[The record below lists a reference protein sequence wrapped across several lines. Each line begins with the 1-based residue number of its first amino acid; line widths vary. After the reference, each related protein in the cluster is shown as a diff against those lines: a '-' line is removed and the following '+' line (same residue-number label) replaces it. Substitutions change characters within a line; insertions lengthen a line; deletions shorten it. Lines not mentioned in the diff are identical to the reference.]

1 MAEVIHFDPHLPR
14 TTRRRNITSKTYIP
28 RRTEGEPVFFDRRE
42 LNPILSLYGRM
53 VAVNEWRD
61 YAIDS
66 DELAVEFQIY
76 RNSWDFPA
84 YRLIKRGAVVGRRRF
99 ALVRGG
105 ETLIEDDRL
114 QTILSW
120 LEKQPTER
128 VLKFQS
134 DQNQQRL
141 SRPI

>member
-1 MAEVIHFDPHLPR
+1 MAEVIDFDPHLPR
-14 TTRRRNITSKTYIP
+14 TARRRNTPSKTHIS
-28 RRTEGEPVFFDRRE
+28 RRTDGDPVFFDRRE

-66 DELAVEFQIY
+66 DALAVEFQIY

-84 YRLIKRGAVVGRRRF
+84 YRLIKRGATVGRRRF
-99 ALVRGG
+99 ALVRSG

-120 LEKQPTER
+120 LERQPTER
-128 VLKFQS
+128 VAEFPSRRKRRPLA
-134 DQNQQRL
+134 
-141 SRPI
+141 RPI

>member
-14 TTRRRNITSKTYIP
+14 IAKRRNTTSKPYIP
-28 RRTEGEPVFFDRRE
+28 RLTEGKPVFFDRHE

-66 DELAVEFQIY
+66 DALAVEFQIY

-84 YRLIKRGAVVGRRRF
+84 YRLIKRGAAVDRRRF
-99 ALVRGG
+99 SLIRGR

-114 QTILSW
+114 QPILSW
-120 LEKQPTER
+120 LERQPNER
-128 VLKFQS
+128 VTEFP
-134 DQNQQRL
+134 
-141 SRPI
+141 SRRETRCLAHPI

>member
-14 TTRRRNITSKTYIP
+14 TAKRRNTTSKTHIP
-28 RRTEGEPVFFDRRE
+28 CLTEDKPVFFDRRE

-53 VAVNEWRD
+53 VAINEWRD

-66 DELAVEFQIY
+66 DALTVEFQIY

-84 YRLIKRGAVVGRRRF
+84 YRLIKRGATVGRRRF
-99 ALVRGG
+99 ALVRSG

-120 LEKQPTER
+120 LERQPTER
-128 VLKFQS
+128 VAEFPS
-134 DQNQQRL
+134 RRNQRRL
-141 SRPI
+141 AGPI

>member
-1 MAEVIHFDPHLPR
+1 M
-14 TTRRRNITSKTYIP
+14 
-28 RRTEGEPVFFDRRE
+28 FFDRRE